1 MLTFVMLTRLSPGA
15 LRAPQSLEQL
25 EQRVMERIRSECPQ
39 VTWVHNYAILGG
51 CDYLDIFT
59 APDLTTAL
67 KVSTIV
73 RTYGHAHTE
82 VWTATDWKAYKELI
96 RHLPAGEVVGKGE
109 GI

>member
-1 MLTFVMLTRLSPGA
+1 VARSPTPPTRSFTTSTT
-15 LRAPQSLEQL
+15 RAGG
-25 EQRVMERIRSECPQ
+25 RC
-39 VTWVHNYAILGG
+39 G

-59 APDLTTAL
+59 APDLTVAL

-82 VWTATDWKAYKELI
+82 VWTATDWQAYKDLI
-96 RHLPAGEVVGKGE
+96 RHLPAGEVVGTGE

>member
-15 LRAPQSLEQL
+15 LRSPQSLEEL
-25 EQRVMERIRSECPQ
+25 EEQVKERISSECPQ
-39 VTWVHNYAILGG
+39 VEWVHNYAILGA

-59 APDLTTAL
+59 APDLETAM

-82 VWTATDWKAYKELI
+82 IWTAAQWKAYKDLV
-96 RHLPAGEVVGKGE
+96 RDLPAGELKGE
-109 GI
+109 GAGI